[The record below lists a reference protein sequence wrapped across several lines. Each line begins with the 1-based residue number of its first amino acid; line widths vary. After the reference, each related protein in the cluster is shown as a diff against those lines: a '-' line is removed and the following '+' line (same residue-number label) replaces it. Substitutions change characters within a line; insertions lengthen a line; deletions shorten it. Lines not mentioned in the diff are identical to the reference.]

1 MVVPRNFA
9 YGAGAV
15 RESGVKKGLFFFNKK
30 RMAYLYAGGNN
41 PIEKEIG

>member
-15 RESGVKKGLFFFNKK
+15 RESGVKKGLFFLIRKK
-30 RMAYLYAGGNN
+30 WHICMLV
-41 PIEKEIG
+41 EIILLRRK